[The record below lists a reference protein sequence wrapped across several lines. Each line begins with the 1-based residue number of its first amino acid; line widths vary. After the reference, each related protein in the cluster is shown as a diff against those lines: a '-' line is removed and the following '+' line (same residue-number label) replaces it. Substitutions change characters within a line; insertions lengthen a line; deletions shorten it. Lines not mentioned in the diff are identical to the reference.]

1 VLHLV
6 AGNPENIS
14 EIKIHILSLEICVLY
29 IIEKMNFLSSFFRP
43 SIRIEGIQ
51 GKCTILEENISCEN
65 LRTRG
70 NCARLKCHMHKD
82 SRRNTEYL
90 YPMENLNSLN
100 GTNANSRT
108 MASAT
113 AIRWGGGRRI
123 TKRAPKRNKIRKTRR
138 RNKRAPK

>member
-1 VLHLV
+1 
-6 AGNPENIS
+6 
-14 EIKIHILSLEICVLY
+14 
-29 IIEKMNFLSSFFRP
+29 MNFLSSFFRP

-113 AIRWGGGRRI
+113 AIRWGGEDVSPNALQNA
-123 TKRAPKRNKIRKTRR
+123 TKSEKHVVATNAPPNNTPILSRVK
-138 RNKRAPK
+138 